1 MTILELMD
9 EINQEA
15 IRLGLTLPNFQE
27 PSDDDSYELLRK
39 LKQLLRDVL
48 RETVNEEKI
57 IQAILRKFN
66 DSGRRSPPWQQG
78 NEDGHRRPQDG
89 ADGNRQNRWLFDDKH
104 PYYATKSMGC
114 LVEIKFILQTFS
126 MDNIPNLPSNILQN
140 SFNGIIDHD
149 LTPGVFSDPLTGH
162 VIDFNKFVADR
173 KYLESGHINPHGR
186 GGRHT
191 YKNATLMLRDSNRQ
205 QADLTINE
213 CLENM
218 AIILRNHKYS
228 VKNPQ

>member
-9 EINQEA
+9 EINQES

-39 LKQLLRDVL
+39 LRQLLRDVL
-48 RETVNEEKI
+48 QEKGIEKKI
-57 IQAILRKFN
+57 IQAFLTKFV

-89 ADGNRQNRWLFDDKH
+89 ADGNRQNRWLFDTEH

-126 MDNIPNLPSNILQN
+126 MGNVSNLPSDILQN
-140 SFNGIIDHD
+140 SFNGLLDHV
-149 LTPGVFSDPLTGH
+149 LAPGLFVDPLTGN

-191 YKNATLMLRDSNRQ
+191 YNNATLMLRDSNRQ
-205 QADLTINE
+205 QADLTIDE

-218 AIILRNHKYS
+218 AIILKNHGYT
-228 VKNPQ
+228 VENPQ